1 MKKNSVI
8 FLTSVISVIFALSL
22 FYFGFNIYR
31 ENKNARYSSEQKFNE
46 LFNFFKNDIK
56 NASLENSTI
65 NFSDFKF
72 ILIEKNSSKIEAYPD
87 FNIDLSKEENS
98 HFSKKKKKKIYTN
111 SDVYTISAAVYTLSP
126 ETVVHYGKKSFL
138 LILFTT
144 VITMI
149 LAILV
154 KNTKPFEKTENLKND
169 FSENE
174 TDKLFSKEENE
185 NSKQPLSNN
194 ENCISAKYS

>member
-56 NASLENSTI
+56 NASLENSAL
-65 NFSDFKF
+65 NFSDYKF

-87 FNIDLSKEENS
+87 FNIDLSK
-98 HFSKKKKKKIYTN
+98 
-111 SDVYTISAAVYTLSP
+111 
-126 ETVVHYGKKSFL
+126 
-138 LILFTT
+138 
-144 VITMI
+144 
-149 LAILV
+149 
-154 KNTKPFEKTENLKND
+154 
-169 FSENE
+169 
-174 TDKLFSKEENE
+174 
-185 NSKQPLSNN
+185 
-194 ENCISAKYS
+194 

>member
-31 ENKNARYSSEQKFNE
+31 ENKNASYSSEQKFNE

-87 FNIDLSKEENS
+87 FNIDLSKEEIRI
-98 HFSKKKKKKIYTN
+98 FQE
-111 SDVYTISAAVYTLSP
+111 LFQ
-126 ETVVHYGKKSFL
+126 KKSI
-138 LILFTT
+138 LILMFIQFLQPYILFPQKLSF
-144 VITMI
+144 ITE
-149 LAILV
+149 
-154 KNTKPFEKTENLKND
+154 KNHF
-169 FSENE
+169 F
-174 TDKLFSKEENE
+174 
-185 NSKQPLSNN
+185 
-194 ENCISAKYS
+194 

>member
-98 HFSKKKKKKIYTN
+98 HFSKTFSKKIYTN

-126 ETVVHYGKKSFL
+126 ETVVHYGKKAFL

-154 KNTKPFEKTENLKND
+154 KNTKTFEKTENLQND
-169 FSENE
+169 FSEKE
-174 TDKLFSKEENE
+174 TDELFSEEESE
-185 NSKQPLSNN
+185 NSKQSL
-194 ENCISAKYS
+194 